1 MQASFLFFPVIDS
14 ATYLTSACLLCM
26 MRGDYNVADTEK
38 EYTSP
43 WHQFKSMTVDGVIYL
58 RSSFFGALVFVK
70 FTGALI
76 YGAADVLN
84 VVLSEQQP
92 VPGEV
97 TDPNQRLGL
106 LFSVVGV
113 GCLLGPLIAEP
124 FMDMERPSS
133 LQLSCV
139 VSFGVMAFG
148 FYGWSMFTPFWSLC
162 FFASIRAAGSSIL
175 WINSSILLQKF
186 SEPQMLGRVVAVE
199 VALAELTEAAS
210 AYVCGVLLDKA
221 ALTAP
226 EVSFVFGSLGALCML
241 IWGWYHFSGGG
252 ATGYHQDELLTMQL
266 NLTDYS
272 SLSKKP
278 PRIVST
284 ETSSLKPIYYDS
296 RMIKSTADQQEIII
310 A

>member
-1 MQASFLFFPVIDS
+1 VIDS
-14 ATYLTSACLLCM
+14 ATYLASACLLGM

-43 WHQFKSMTVDGVIYL
+43 WHQFKSMTVDGAQYL
-58 RSSFFGALVFVK
+58 RSCFFGALVFVK

-76 YGAADVLN
+76 YGAADILN
-84 VVLSEQQP
+84 VVLSEQQQQQQP

-124 FMDMERPSS
+124 FMDMERPAS

-139 VSFGVMAFG
+139 VSFGIMAFG

-186 SEPQMLGRVVAVE
+186 SEPQMLGRVMAVD
-199 VALAELTEAAS
+199 VALAYSTEAAS
-210 AYVCGVLLDKA
+210 AYVCGVLLDKVG
-221 ALTAP
+221 LTAP
-226 EVSFVFGSLGALCML
+226 EVSFVFGSFGALCML
-241 IWGWYHFSGGG
+241 LWGWYHFSGGG

-266 NLTDYS
+266 NSTDYS
-272 SLSKKP
+272 LSKP
-278 PRIVST
+278 LIVST
-284 ETSSLKPIYYDS
+284 ETSSLMPV
-296 RMIKSTADQQEIII
+296 R
-310 A
+310 